1 MSGHSKWS
9 TIKNKKG
16 KTDAIR
22 GKIFTK
28 LAKAIAVAAREGGPD
43 PDANARLRDA
53 ITKAKGN
60 NMPNDNIDRAIKKG
74 AGELGG
80 SNYETISYEGYGPAG
95 VAVIVEAL
103 TDNKNRTAADVRHA
117 FDKNG
122 GNLGTT
128 GCVSF
133 IFDKKGQIMIEK
145 DNSIDEDELMMLVLE
160 AGAEDMNIEEEGYE
174 IITDEVNF
182 HKVCEAL
189 ESEKIPFASAT
200 IAMIPNTYT
209 KLSEDDQKK
218 MQKMLDMFDDN
229 DDIQD
234 VYHNWEE
241 EE

>member
-28 LAKAIAVAAREGGPD
+28 LGKAIAVAAKDGAD
-43 PDANARLRDA
+43 PEMNAKLRDA
-53 ITKAKGN
+53 IIKAKIN
-60 NMPNDNIDRAIKKG
+60 NMPNDNIDRAVKKG
-74 AGELGG
+74 AGDLSGN
-80 SNYETISYEGYGPAG
+80 NYETIIYEGYGPAG

-145 DNSIDEDELMMLVLE
+145 DVAIDEDELMMLALE
-160 AGAEDMNIEEEGYE
+160 AGAEDMSAEEEGFE
-174 IITDEVNF
+174 IITDEANF
-182 HKVCEAL
+182 QAVCNTLKKENI
-189 ESEKIPFASAT
+189 KFASAEIT
-200 IAMIPNTYT
+200 MIPNIFS
-209 KLSEDDQKK
+209 KLSAEEQKK

-229 DDIQD
+229 EDIQEI
-234 VYHNWEE
+234 YHNWEE
-241 EE
+241 